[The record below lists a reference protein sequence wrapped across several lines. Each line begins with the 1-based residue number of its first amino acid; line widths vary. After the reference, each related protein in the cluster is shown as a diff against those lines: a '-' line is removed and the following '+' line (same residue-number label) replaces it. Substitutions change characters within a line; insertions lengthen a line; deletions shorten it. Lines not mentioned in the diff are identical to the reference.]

1 MKRWKKVLA
10 LSAMGLILTSASY
23 QCCRIWLDRRIS

>member
-10 LSAMGLILTSASY
+10 LSAMGLILTSEKIKVK
-23 QCCRIWLDRRIS
+23 QNKKCGT